1 MYPQILEVVFKSHY
15 SNLVFFALR
24 YVSDRE
30 DAEDIV
36 QEAFSKF
43 LQKRESLLN
52 EDENVIKSFLYQT
65 VRNESLNYLKHQKIV
80 HNHVSQ
86 SESEEIQEPVLTHI
100 IHSEIIA
107 QIRAA
112 IGELPVG
119 CREVALELFI
129 EGKKYH
135 EVAEELAISVH
146 TVKARRKRA
155 LAFLKPRLEELA
167 WVMLLNCYT
176 GITE

>member
-1 MYPQILEVVFKSHY
+1 MYPQVLETVFKKHY
-15 SNLVFFALR
+15 SKLVFFALR
-24 YVSDRE
+24 YVSDQE

-43 LQKRESLLN
+43 LQRKDTLLKQ
-52 EDENVIKSFLYQT
+52 EEAVVKSFLYQT
-65 VRNESLNYLKHQKIV
+65 VRNESLNHLKHRKV
-80 HNHVSQ
+80 VSDHLSQ
-86 SESEEIQEPVLTHI
+86 SREETQEPVLTHI
-100 IHSEIIA
+100 IHAEIVA

-112 IGELPVG
+112 VSELPEG
-119 CREVALELFI
+119 CREVAMELFVA
-129 EGKKYH
+129 GKKYQ

-155 LAFLKPRLEELA
+155 LEILKPRLEELA
-167 WVMLLNCYT
+167 WVVLLNCYV

>member
-1 MYPQILEVVFKSHY
+1 MHPQILEVIFKTHY
-15 SNLVFFALR
+15 SKLVFFALR

-43 LQKRESLLN
+43 LQKRDSLLN
-52 EDENVIKSFLYQT
+52 EEENVIKSFLYQT
-65 VRNESLNYLKHQKIV
+65 VRNESLNYLKHQKVV
-80 HNHVSQ
+80 HNHFSR
-86 SESEEIQEPVLTHI
+86 SENEETQEPILTHI
-100 IHSEIIA
+100 IHSEIISE
-107 QIRAA
+107 IRAA

-119 CREVALELFI
+119 CREVALELFV
-129 EGKKYH
+129 EGKKYQ

-167 WVMLLNCYT
+167 WIVLLNCYT
-176 GITE
+176 GFTE